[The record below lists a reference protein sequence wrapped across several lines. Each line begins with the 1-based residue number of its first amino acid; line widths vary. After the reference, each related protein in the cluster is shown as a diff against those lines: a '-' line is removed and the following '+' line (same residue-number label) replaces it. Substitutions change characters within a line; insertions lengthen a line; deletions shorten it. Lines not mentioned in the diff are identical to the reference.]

1 MIFRL
6 LGSMIKKNGL
16 SIWTT
21 IFNTFWIFALYSL
34 NENKIME
41 NIIKMIYCHIL
52 QDTTVCRITTSQSED
67 YPQLS
72 LPRCR
77 CFMSIQEGTLSYIF
91 FFLLLLQDIAV
102 NTHAF
107 TPTGKY
113 LSSPPPIPSDWI
125 SAHKYIYIQSLIT
138 YTPTLSL
145 YVSKNLY
152 FYKNYICCYFKQWNI
167 SFFVHH
173 LHVKVLVTTCYSKAR
188 STDCNNTKCFTE

>member
-67 YPQLS
+67 YPQLR

-102 NTHAF
+102 NAQAF
-107 TPTGKY
+107 TPHWEV
-113 LSSPPPIPSDWI
+113 LILPSPHPKWLNFSTQIHI
-125 SAHKYIYIQSLIT
+125 HTIT
-138 YTPTLSL
+138 DHLHPHSLSL
-145 YVSKNLY
+145 CFQK
-152 FYKNYICCYFKQWNI
+152 
-167 SFFVHH
+167 FVF
-173 LHVKVLVTTCYSKAR
+173 L
-188 STDCNNTKCFTE
+188 